1 MSSIDS
7 DLPTRVPQADASSS
21 KMVEAIANCPQAI
34 KDLSEALL
42 PTLVEQF
49 SGRSRRL
56 DSPSN
61 EDGGHQLWGSN
72 RSVANNEYDNG
83 SESDVVR
90 SKKGTGRSGI
100 SSGMRPMMKPG
111 NQAYQNWTWALASE

>member
-7 DLPTRVPQADASSS
+7 DSPTKVPQADASSS

-34 KDLSEALL
+34 KDLSEVLL

-49 SGRSRRL
+49 SGRSQRL
-56 DSPSN
+56 YSPSN

-72 RSVANNEYDNG
+72 RSVASNEYDSGN
-83 SESDVVR
+83 ESDVVR
-90 SKKGTGRSGI
+90 SKGYGQERNKLQKYVR
-100 SSGMRPMMKPG
+100 
-111 NQAYQNWTWALASE
+111 